1 MAIHM
6 FGPEDCVS
14 TARLTSCQTW
24 LVYAERAKSSTVKL
38 YVCQTWRLVALD
50 LHVADVC
57 LDLVDANHCK
67 SLTDCTKQLLGFAA
81 SIPRKTEAYASKESE
96 SYLAYPPSISSHTS
110 QKRTGDIGTGLS
122 VNFCDSWEMV
132 TTSRG
137 LQLRKPQTGG
147 GRTVLPSW
155 ESWGKHCIW
164 TFEIIETLQ
173 VPRSKLK
180 EELLSLRRSGYTLLG
195 VEQTHTSVP
204 LDQHWT

>member
-1 MAIHM
+1 MQII
-6 FGPEDCVS
+6 
-14 TARLTSCQTW
+14 
-24 LVYAERAKSSTVKL
+24 
-38 YVCQTWRLVALD
+38 
-50 LHVADVC
+50 
-57 LDLVDANHCK
+57 ANHVLIVLSNYLVCCFYH
-67 SLTDCTKQLLGFAA
+67 SQDDFMML
-81 SIPRKTEAYASKESE
+81 EAYHHSFENGTKESE

-180 EELLSLRRSGYTLLG
+180 EELLNLRRSGYTLLG